1 MRLVKKILNLTPFI
15 GLFCFIAP
23 LKAQINSPFSRYGVG
38 NEVYNSQNAANQGMG
53 GLTAAYTLKDV
64 ERVSNGEFTVQAL
77 GSYERN
83 HRTISLK
90 RLLRLC
96 DVYKVSID
104 TVIKHSMYADQMHA
118 MRKEYLELRTT
129 A

>member
-1 MRLVKKILNLTPFI
+1 MIAVYVWTAEIVRKMMNKLNPEYIDMITTLKIV
-15 GLFCFIAP
+15 
-23 LKAQINSPFSRYGVG
+23 R
-38 NEVYNSQNAANQGMG
+38 
-53 GLTAAYTLKDV
+53 LTAAYTLKDV

-96 DVYKVSID
+96 EVYKVSID
-104 TVIKHSMYADQMHA
+104 TVIRHSMYADQMHA
-118 MRKEYLELRTT
+118 MRREWLELRTT